1 MCLCD
6 DYASIPALAIGIEE
20 VVDNDAKA
28 KAFHNSFSPK
38 MVDVDREPECA
49 GSPLEEI
56 CWEPITDLEIN
67 SSINAAKGTTVPGE
81 DGILTLVWKKLGTY
95 L

>member
-1 MCLCD
+1 MTQKLKHF
-6 DYASIPALAIGIEE
+6 LTH
-20 VVDNDAKA
+20 
-28 KAFHNSFSPK
+28 FFPK
-38 MVDVDREPECA
+38 MVDVDRVPECA

-56 CWEPITDLEIN
+56 CWEPITELEIN
-67 SSINAAKGTTVPGE
+67 SSINAAKGTTAPGE